1 MNHGDEDRAA
11 AIEREIADAKANF
24 ARWYPGIVL
33 PPGYDYSEPARCAL

>member
-24 ARWYPGIVL
+24 ARWYTVNVSPCVT
-33 PPGYDYSEPARCAL
+33 AL